1 MGARS
6 LTLRARALHPA
17 APAAALVL
25 AVPDSLAVSAAAAD
39 LHTAP
44 PFPAVWHYAPA
55 YTAATALFP
64 AAAAAPARTA
74 ATALF
79 PAAAA
84 AAPACTAATALFPA
98 AAAAAA
104 VAAPAR
110 TAATALFPAAPP
122 ACTAAAAVAAAAAVP
137 SARTPPPPPPPPP
150 PPERAAALQQQHVA
164 LAPAARTWSPR
175 GSGRGERAVELTCL
189 LPVCRSAG
197 LLEQ

>member
-55 YTAATALFP
+55 Y
-64 AAAAAPARTA
+64 
-74 ATALF
+74 
-79 PAAAA
+79 
-84 AAPACTAATALFPA
+84 TAATALFPA